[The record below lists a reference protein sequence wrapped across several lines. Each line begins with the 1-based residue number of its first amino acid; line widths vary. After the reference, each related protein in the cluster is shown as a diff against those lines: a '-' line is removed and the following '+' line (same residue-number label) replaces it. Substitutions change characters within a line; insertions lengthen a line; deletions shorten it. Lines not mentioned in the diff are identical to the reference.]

1 MEQNDLVKAE
11 GSTKYRKL
19 GHHLGVIG
27 SNLALI
33 FFAIFA
39 LFPIIWMVTCTFKS
53 DAEMYNTVF
62 RFTPTLSNYQEVLI
76 GTDYFKAFL
85 QNLVVAGGAVLLTV
99 VAGVPAAYGL
109 ARYNFKNKEDIAFT
123 ILSFKFAPEILVI
136 LPVFLI
142 FQKIGLYDTYFGLI
156 WVYQLITMPLLIWV
170 VRGYFEDVSVEIEQ
184 AAQLDGY
191 RWYEIFFKI
200 LVPLVKPGLVSSAL
214 LAFIYAWNSFTFPL
228 ILTGFNVQTITITS
242 LRYIASDSVHYG
254 QVAVAATVAILPE
267 IIACLFIQKHKLFV
281 CSYVLPLNIHLIFNL
296 FCCF

>member
-1 MEQNDLVKAE
+1 MEQNDLVKAQS
-11 GSTKYRKL
+11 STKYRKL

-214 LAFIYAWNSFTFPL
+214 LAFIFAWNSFTVPL
-228 ILTGFNVQTITITS
+228 ILTGFKVQTITITS

-267 IIACLFIQKHKLFV
+267 IIACLFIQKHLVRGLSFGAVKG
-281 CSYVLPLNIHLIFNL
+281 
-296 FCCF
+296 

>member
-1 MEQNDLVKAE
+1 MEQNDLVKAQS
-11 GSTKYRKL
+11 STKYRKL

-214 LAFIYAWNSFTFPL
+214 LAFIFAWNSFTFPL

-267 IIACLFIQKHKLFV
+267 IIACLFIQKHLVRGLSFGAVKG
-281 CSYVLPLNIHLIFNL
+281 
-296 FCCF
+296 

>member
-1 MEQNDLVKAE
+1 MENNSISSGAQSSV
-11 GSTKYRKL
+11 KYRKFGQRL
-19 GHHLGVIG
+19 GFVLG
-27 SNLALI
+27 NLALI
-33 FFAIFA
+33 VFATYA
-39 LFPIIWMVTCTFKS
+39 LFPIIWMVICTFKS

-62 RFTPTLSNYQEVLI
+62 RFTPTLANYKAVLV
-76 GTDYFKAFL
+76 GTDYFKAFW

-109 ARYNFKNKEDIAFT
+109 ARYNFKNKEDIAFQ

-191 RWYEIFFKI
+191 RWYEIFFKV
-200 LVPLVKPGLVSSAL
+200 LLPLVKPGLVSSAL

-228 ILTGFNVQTITITS
+228 ILSGFNVQTITITS

-254 QVAVAATVAILPE
+254 QVAVAALVAILPE
-267 IIACLFIQKHKLFV
+267 IIACLFIQKHLVRGLSFGAVKG
-281 CSYVLPLNIHLIFNL
+281 
-296 FCCF
+296 

>member
-1 MEQNDLVKAE
+1 MDSNQLIKAQSDVKY
-11 GSTKYRKL
+11 KKL
-19 GHHLGVIG
+19 GKCLGFIG

-33 FFAIFA
+33 VFAIFA
-39 LFPIIWMVTCTFKS
+39 LFPIIWMVTCSFKS

-62 RFTPTLSNYQEVLI
+62 RFTPTLSNYKEVLI

-85 QNLVVAGGAVLLTV
+85 QNIVVAGGAVLLTV

-228 ILTGFNVQTITITS
+228 ILSGFNVQTITITS

-254 QVAVAATVAILPE
+254 QVAVAATIAILPE
-267 IIACLFIQKHKLFV
+267 IIACLFIQKHLVRGLSFGAVKG
-281 CSYVLPLNIHLIFNL
+281 
-296 FCCF
+296 